1 MTEAEGARRI
11 VGEPLVVLAGVT
23 KTYPGAAN
31 GVRALDTVDL
41 AVWPGEFLGILGP
54 SGAGKSTLVN
64 MVAGI
69 DRLTAGEVRVAGT
82 SVHTLGE
89 DERSRWRG
97 RTIGVVY
104 QSFELLPT
112 LSLVDN
118 VMLPMDLC
126 GLYHPRRSPERAREL
141 LAQVELAGH
150 MAKRPTAISGGQQ
163 QRVAIARALAN
174 DPPLVIAD
182 EPTGNL
188 DSITAAGI
196 IDLLAG
202 LVTAGKT
209 VILVTHDE
217 SLTPRFSRIVRLV
230 DGRIV
235 PDGSSGVSGAAA

>member
-1 MTEAEGARRI
+1 M
-11 VGEPLVVLAGVT
+11 VGISKV
-23 KTYPGAAN
+23 YPGADG
-31 GVRALDTVDL
+31 GVRALDGVDL
-41 AVWPGEFLGILGP
+41 AVWPGEFLGVLGP

-64 MVAGI
+64 VIAGI
-69 DRLTAGEVRVAGT
+69 DRLTAGAVRVAGT
-82 SVHTLGE
+82 PVHDLGE
-89 DERSRWRG
+89 DRRSRWRG

-112 LSLVDN
+112 LSLIDN

-141 LAQVELAGH
+141 LTQVGLRDH
-150 MAKRPTAISGGQQ
+150 MAKPPTDISGGQQ

-174 DPPLVIAD
+174 DPPLVVAD

-188 DSITAAGI
+188 DSATAEGI
-196 IDLLAG
+196 LDLFGA
-202 LVTAGKT
+202 LVGAGKT

-217 SLTPRFSRIVRLV
+217 SLTARFSRGVRLV

-235 PDGSSGVSGAAA
+235 TDGASSTGETGAA